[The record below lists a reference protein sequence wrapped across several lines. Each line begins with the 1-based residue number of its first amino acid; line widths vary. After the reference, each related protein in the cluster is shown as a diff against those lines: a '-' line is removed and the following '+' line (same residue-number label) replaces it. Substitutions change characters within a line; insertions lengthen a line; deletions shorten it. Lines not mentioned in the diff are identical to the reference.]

1 MSIEFKDEPVPL
13 VTVKEDG
20 QLEISFEGLDFLSNL
35 KNKKIAVLSING
47 PPKQNKTLLAN
58 SFIPFSP
65 AFNSS
70 ESTPGLVMWGKP
82 ITLENGTE
90 LIIIDSQGLDKTLP
104 HQCSQ
109 KLFIINLLLSTCFI
123 YTTEQQINENSVQ
136 TLSYFLE
143 EAANKIQ
150 IKCSDK
156 EKGSNYYEK
165 LSEYFPQFIWA
176 VKEVETEKDLN
187 IYLDEKLPANIKK
200 LFLRRSCYVLQ
211 NKGDNVIT
219 DSAKVPGAE
228 ELLNQIKESI
238 KTKTIDTFEID
249 GDSLFGILQ
258 NYLDAM
264 NDEESPVILKAMENV
279 LLSKGKAISE
289 LSFDNFKNTIN
300 KKLEGKYP
308 MNITEIY
315 KIYYDLVDKETN
327 RFCTNVTGTLNV
339 QQTGN
344 YLNKIYART
353 RDELGN
359 LIDTNKEYLDEWFDM
374 TYKEIEK
381 SLGNRDITNLED
393 MKTFFASYCTDL
405 QVHLN
410 KFLDMPNSEFNKN
423 LISVLIKIYSDF
435 VDVKF
440 SIYFD
445 HLNDNYNTL
454 VKENTEKVEGLNLQI
469 KKLMEQLNEEKKN
482 SEKKHQESSDLNK
495 TYLELESKCE
505 KLQREIRAKEKE
517 FQNNIDIE
525 IKKNQKTEQYYQNQI
540 QEKESIISG
549 LETKIEKL
557 SKELVEIGKD
567 HSNKIA
573 ELNRENL
580 KLNVEIERLK
590 GEKKGSATTL
600 DGKNLNIQ
608 TLFKGIQN
616 TFMEF
621 KESIDK
627 LDRENQ
633 NVFKTQHL
641 EMSAKDM
648 ERKSSEWINEI
659 RLYREEQFKNMNE
672 NYEKELKKHK
682 DEVEELNFELTK
694 KEYEIKDQ
702 VQTNETLKQ
711 DLTEKTKLI
720 TENEKITKSKDE
732 LIKSQNVNL
741 SIVEN
746 KLKTIE
752 TQKSDLEIRLN
763 DSIVKFKTAEEETD
777 MLVTIIESI
786 FAKKKD
792 KFERDIKYISGEYKD
807 RIERAVKNVPKWFK

>member
-123 YTTEQQINENSVQ
+123 YTTEQQINESSVQ

-187 IYLDEKLPANIKK
+187 IYLDEKLPGNIKK

-557 SKELVEIGKD
+557 SKELVEIGKE

-786 FAKKKD
+786 FSKKKD

>member
-65 AFNSS
+65 AFNPS

-187 IYLDEKLPANIKK
+187 IYLDEKLTANIKK

-211 NKGDNVIT
+211 NKGDNVIN

-264 NDEESPVILKAMENV
+264 NDEESPIILKAMENV

-289 LSFDNFKNTIN
+289 LSFDNFKNTIT

-315 KIYYDLVDKETN
+315 KIYYDLVDKETT
-327 RFCTNVTGTLNV
+327 RFCMNVTGTLNV

-557 SKELVEIGKD
+557 SKELVDIGKE

-752 TQKSDLEIRLN
+752 TQKSDLEVRLN

>member
-20 QLEISFEGLDFLSNL
+20 QLEIAFEGLDFLSNL
-35 KNKKIAVLSING
+35 KNKKIAILSING

-104 HQCSQ
+104 HQCSE

-123 YTTEQQINENSVQ
+123 YTTEQQINESSVQ

-156 EKGSNYYEK
+156 EKGNNYYEK

-393 MKTFFASYCTDL
+393 MKMFFASYCTDL

-557 SKELVEIGKD
+557 SKELVEIGKE

-752 TQKSDLEIRLN
+752 TQKSDLEVRLN

-786 FAKKKD
+786 FSKKKD

>member
-13 VTVKEDG
+13 VPVKEDG

>member
-20 QLEISFEGLDFLSNL
+20 QLEIAFEGLDFLSNL
-35 KNKKIAVLSING
+35 KNKKIAILSING
-47 PPKQNKTLLAN
+47 PPKQNNTLLAN

-104 HQCSQ
+104 HQCSE

-123 YTTEQQINENSVQ
+123 YTTEQQINESSVQ

-393 MKTFFASYCTDL
+393 MKMFFASYCTDL

-557 SKELVEIGKD
+557 SKELVEIGKE

-752 TQKSDLEIRLN
+752 TQKSDLEVRLN

-786 FAKKKD
+786 FSKKKD

>member
-786 FAKKKD
+786 FWQ
-792 KFERDIKYISGEYKD
+792 KY
-807 RIERAVKNVPKWFK
+807 FL

>member
-90 LIIIDSQGLDKTLP
+90 LIIIDSQGLDKSLP

-211 NKGDNVIT
+211 NKGDNVII

-557 SKELVEIGKD
+557 SKELVEIGKE

-621 KESIDK
+621 KESIYK

-752 TQKSDLEIRLN
+752 TQKSDLEVRLN

-786 FAKKKD
+786 FSKKKD

>member
-90 LIIIDSQGLDKTLP
+90 LIIIDSQGLDKSLP

-123 YTTEQQINENSVQ
+123 YTTEQQINESSVQ

-211 NKGDNVIT
+211 NKGDNVII

-557 SKELVEIGKD
+557 SKELVEIGKE

-621 KESIDK
+621 KESIYK

-752 TQKSDLEIRLN
+752 TQKSDLEVRLN

-786 FAKKKD
+786 FSKKKD